1 MSDAL
6 FHCRD
11 IGKSFGQR
19 RVLEGVSLAARPGE
33 VLGVVGPNGAG
44 KTTLFEILSGRLA
57 ASTGQVWFDGRDVS
71 ALPMHAR
78 ARLGIART
86 YQSPV
91 VPEALTVG
99 EVLKAAR
106 LAHAPYL
113 TAHHAEWAAA
123 RVGLVVPPDVVAG
136 SLGTLDRRRLLLAC
150 LLMRRPRVLLMDEP
164 AAGLID
170 AEVDVIDGIVDTL
183 ARELGVAV
191 LLVEHRLELLAAI
204 ADRVIVLDAGLLIA
218 EGTPHTVFSLP
229 QVRAAY
235 FEAAPA

>member
-1 MSDAL
+1 MADTL
-6 FHCRD
+6 FACEGIAKD
-11 IGKSFGQR
+11 FGSR

-44 KTTLFEILSGRLA
+44 KTTLFEVLSGRMQPSA
-57 ASTGQVWFDGRDVS
+57 GRVSFDGRDVTM
-71 ALPMHAR
+71 LPMFQR

-91 VPEALTVG
+91 VPELLTVG

-106 LAHAPYL
+106 QAYQPYL
-113 TAHHAEWAAA
+113 TAHQAEWASA
-123 RVGLVVPPDVVAG
+123 RVGLHVPLATMAG

-170 AEVDVIDGIVDTL
+170 AEVDVIDGIVDML
-183 ARELGVAV
+183 AREMGMAV

-204 ADRVIVLDAGLLIA
+204 ADRVIVLDAGQLIA
-218 EGTPHTVFSLP
+218 EGTPHEVFTLP

-235 FEAAPA
+235 FESDPV

>member
-1 MSDAL
+1 VAEPL
-6 FHCRD
+6 FACHGIAKD
-11 IGKSFGQR
+11 FGSR
-19 RVLEGVSLAARPGE
+19 RVLEGVSLSAQPGE

-44 KTTLFEILSGRLA
+44 KTTLFEILSGRLQPSA
-57 ASTGQVWFDGRDVS
+57 GQVRFDGHDVTVQ
-71 ALPMHAR
+71 PMYQR

-91 VPEALTVG
+91 VPEALTVA

-106 LAHAPYL
+106 QAFKPYL
-113 TAHHAEWAAA
+113 TAHQAEWAAA
-123 RVGLVVPPDVVAG
+123 RVGLRVSGATMAG

-183 ARELGVAV
+183 ARELGMAV

-204 ADRVIVLDAGLLIA
+204 ADRVVVLDAGLLIA
-218 EGTPHTVFSLP
+218 EGTPHEVFKLP

-235 FEAAPA
+235 FEADVT